1 MNRTGRRRSIRK
13 MGKGKGRGGRK
24 MKRRRENRK
33 YVPAKSKILLSGPVK
48 RMFAV
53 IVIHQFGKNCHLN
66 NTVSYKQ

>member
-13 MGKGKGRGGRK
+13 SGRGKGRGERK

-33 YVPAKSKILLSGPVK
+33 YVPEKSKILLSGPVK

>member
-13 MGKGKGRGGRK
+13 SGRRKGRGGRK

-33 YVPAKSKILLSGPVK
+33 YVPEKSKILLSGPVK
-48 RMFAV
+48 RMFSV